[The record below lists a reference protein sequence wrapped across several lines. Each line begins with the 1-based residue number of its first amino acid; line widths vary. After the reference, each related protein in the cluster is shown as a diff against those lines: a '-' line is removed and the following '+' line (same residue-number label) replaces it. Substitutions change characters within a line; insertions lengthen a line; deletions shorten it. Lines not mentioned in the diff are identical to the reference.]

1 MKEERVKGT
10 LLKGDL
16 GAMDLAALVQLKG
29 GEKAR
34 ILLNRGDEEGVV
46 YVGGRRML
54 HARVG
59 SREGEEAFFY
69 LLTWHDGEFVVEE
82 GEPQEVTM
90 GGDVSLLLLRGA
102 QVLDEVMEG
111 DGGKDYLPLVK
122 ELEQIPSVWEGG
134 VYQGGEVEGLSFP
147 QGQDLIQAIEG
158 LDRGFSWGEIR
169 LWRGGKLILVRQEN
183 EIFFFHVD
191 LRYDP
196 KKLFRVLERRLGDVV
211 A

>member
-1 MKEERVKGT
+1 MKGKRGKGT
-10 LLKGDL
+10 LLQGDL
-16 GAMDLAALVQLKG
+16 GAMDLATLVQLKG

-34 ILLNRGDEEGVV
+34 ILLNRGDEEGEV
-46 YVGGRRML
+46 YVGGGRVF

-90 GGDVSLLLLRGA
+90 GEDVSLLLLRGA
-102 QVLDEVMEG
+102 QVLDEVVEG
-111 DGGKDYLPLVK
+111 DGGGDYLPLAR

-147 QGQDLIQAIEG
+147 QGRDLVQAIEG
-158 LDRGFSWGEIR
+158 LGQGFSWGEIR
-169 LWRGGKLILVRQEN
+169 PWRDGKLILVRQGN
-183 EIFFFHVD
+183 SVFFFHVD

-196 KKLFRVLERRLGDVV
+196 RKLFRVLERRLGDVV